1 MKDQKQVA
9 IIVGSLRKASF
20 SRKIAKALKELA
32 PDQLKCNFVEI
43 GDLEMYNQDLDSKPP
58 KSWKRFREKISESD
72 AVLFVT
78 PEYNRSLPGC
88 LKNALDVGSRPS
100 GKNVFNGLPAGIVS
114 VTPYSSGAAGSN
126 YALRQALIYLN
137 MPTMQQ
143 PEAYISEV
151 ESILSPS
158 GKVKSKKSQ
167 EVFEKF
173 MKSFSLWINATSKVA
188 KEDFESFLVEHE
200 KNSTPFD
207 ISQKGSSGQLAFWT
221 GYQKSKTPKTGKKKP
236 ANMNL
241 RVTEIFRFEDEG
253 WKIIHRH
260 ADMNTNNQTKE
271 KK

>member
-20 SRKIAKALKELA
+20 SRKIAQALKELA
-32 PDQLKCNFVEI
+32 PDQVACRFVEI
-43 GDLEMYNQDLDSKPP
+43 GDLEMYNQDLDAKPP
-58 KSWKRFREKISESD
+58 KSWKRFREKISECD

-100 GKNVFNGLPAGIVS
+100 GKNVFDGLPAGIVS

-151 ESILSPS
+151 EKILSPS
-158 GKVKSKKSQ
+158 GKVKGKKSQ
-167 EVFEKF
+167 EIFEKF

-188 KEDFESFLVEHE
+188 KEDFETFLEDHE
-200 KNSTPFD
+200 KSSSPFD

-221 GYQKSKTPKTGKKKP
+221 GYQKTKMPLSGQKKSATNK
-236 ANMNL
+236 L

-253 WKIIHRH
+253 WKMIHRH
-260 ADMNTNNQTKE
+260 ADMNTNNQTKD